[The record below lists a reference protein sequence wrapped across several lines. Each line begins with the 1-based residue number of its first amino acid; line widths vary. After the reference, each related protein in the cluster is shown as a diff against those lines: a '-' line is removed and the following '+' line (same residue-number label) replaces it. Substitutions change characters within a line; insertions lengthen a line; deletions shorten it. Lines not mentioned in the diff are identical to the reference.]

1 MFFDKG
7 YKVINLTTQDLD
19 KMAVKSNKK
28 IGALGTDL
36 VDIKIEIGKLQ
47 GKKVQME
54 RDLKSEQDK
63 LGATREAQVINSG
76 VPKEILRLRIKLL
89 VDIERSRSDKIT
101 IATKERLDREIYTA
115 KKELGLVCK
124 HPFVFHKN
132 GYEGS
137 PSQDY
142 ENGRPSIRYCV
153 ICNFEERAKNLKQDA
168 YRCVANDFEILGDVE
183 NRMVL
188 SEPYRQYPES
198 LSKIDIWVHIA
209 VALKP
214 FEDCAVRA
222 LSSKTSPDT
231 V

>member
-115 KKELGLVCK
+115 KK
-124 HPFVFHKN
+124 
-132 GYEGS
+132 
-137 PSQDY
+137 
-142 ENGRPSIRYCV
+142 
-153 ICNFEERAKNLKQDA
+153 
-168 YRCVANDFEILGDVE
+168 
-183 NRMVL
+183 
-188 SEPYRQYPES
+188 
-198 LSKIDIWVHIA
+198 
-209 VALKP
+209 
-214 FEDCAVRA
+214 
-222 LSSKTSPDT
+222 TS
-231 V
+231 